1 MSATSVEA
9 TLGEFALIDRLLS
22 RQTISRSDVTI
33 AAGDDC
39 AAVSN
44 PSDQQ
49 QILTTDTLIAGRHFL
64 PDMPA
69 WQIGHRALAVNLSDL
84 AAMGAEPAWVL
95 CSLNLP
101 GNLATADF
109 IDGFADGFFALAE
122 QHHVQLI
129 GGNMTQAN
137 TLSIG
142 ITAMGH
148 TPTPITRDGAQPDDY
163 IFVSGELGAAAAGLA
178 QMLAANPPLRETDNP
193 LINAYTQPTPQIAL
207 GLALRGLASSL
218 IDCSDGFA
226 QDVCHLMQQ
235 SRCHALIDASQ
246 LPRPAAFASMDSREA
261 MHHLLNGGDDY
272 QLIGTCAKAD
282 FPAVMQAAREITVP
296 IRLVGA
302 VTQKAAPETTAAD
315 LIRWNNTLGVP
326 LSGWD
331 HFTAPTTGY

>member
-22 RQTISRSDVTI
+22 RQTVSRSDVTI

-44 PSDQQ
+44 PDDQR
-49 QILTTDTLIAGRHFL
+49 QILTTDTLIARRHFL

-84 AAMGAEPAWVL
+84 AAMGAQPAWVL

-101 GNLATADF
+101 SNLATADF
-109 IDGFADGFFALAE
+109 IDGFAEGFFALAE
-122 QHHVQLI
+122 QHNVQLI
-129 GGNMTQAN
+129 GGNMTQAE
-137 TLSIG
+137 TLCIG
-142 ITAMGH
+142 ITAIGH
-148 TPTPITRDGAQPDDY
+148 TPTPITRAGAQPDDY

-178 QMLAANPPLRETDNP
+178 MMLDTNPDSRETNHS
-193 LINAYTQPTPQIAL
+193 LITAYTQPAPQVAL
-207 GLALRGLASSL
+207 GLALRDLATSL

-246 LPRPAAFASMDSREA
+246 LPRPLDFTGMDSRKA
-261 MHHLLNGGDDY
+261 MDYLLNGGDDY

-282 FPAVMQAAREITVP
+282 FPAVMQAAREINVP
-296 IRLVGA
+296 IRLVGT
-302 VTQKAAPETTAAD
+302 VTKKAAPETTAAD
-315 LIRWNNTLGVP
+315 LIRWNNTLDIP

-331 HFTAPTTGY
+331 HFAAPNTA